1 MKTFKKVYLIIGSVA
16 ALSLFGCTKL
26 DQQLNSALTL
36 NEAAN
41 ALGPNGTSLLLQT
54 AYVDL
59 GNPFTD
65 MGNIFALEEVTTDEC
80 LVPTRGGDWD
90 DNGKWRSLHQHS
102 WSVDG
107 VDVFVN
113 QFNALNKMNFDA
125 TNVLAF
131 KPTPVQ
137 AAEAR
142 FIRAIALYQLFDLF
156 GQYPFRPP
164 GDNLLNAPVVYRG
177 DSAINFIISELTAIL
192 PTLSATN
199 PIYQANPDAARFLL
213 MRCYLNK
220 GAFLN
225 RTTPTFADADM
236 QQVITLGNTI
246 INSGKYKLTAN
257 YFDNFSVDN
266 GTKSTEGIFAY
277 QNFSGVTINN
287 SGIHNRWW
295 PTLHYNQGLPGA
307 IGGWNGFSTVA
318 DFYNTFGVAATPTQT
333 PADTALDT
341 RLGGRFY
348 AGATNVSGLRPG
360 ILVGQQYDRTGAPLK
375 DRKGN
380 NLSYSSNIA
389 ADLKE
394 TGANLEITG
403 LRAVK
408 YVPDY
413 TGNLGNYGDNKAGN
427 WLMMFRYADVMLM
440 VAEAKMRATSTDNAG
455 ALLLV
460 NQIRTARGAAP
471 LTSTMTLV
479 NTSSTYAPNTL
490 LAERGRELYWE
501 GVRRTDLIR
510 FGMFTKAWAYKAA
523 SDPKYLL
530 FPIPSAALAVN
541 PNLKQN
547 GNY

>member
-1 MKTFKKVYLIIGSVA
+1 MKTFNKKNLIIGSVA

-26 DQQLNSALTL
+26 DQKLNSALTQSQTS
-36 NEAAN
+36 N
-41 ALGPNGTSLLLQT
+41 ALGTNGTALLLQT

-59 GNPFTD
+59 GVPFTD
-65 MGNIFALEEVTTDEC
+65 MGAIFALQEVPTDEC

-90 DNGKWRSLHQHS
+90 DNGKWRALHQHS

-107 VDVFVN
+107 VDVFAN
-113 QFNALNKMNFDA
+113 QFNSLNKTNFDA

-131 KPTPVQ
+131 KPTPAQ
-137 AAEAR
+137 SAEAR
-142 FIRAIALYQLFDLF
+142 FIRAIAMYQLFDLF
-156 GQYPFRPP
+156 GQIPFRNP
-164 GDNLLNAPVVYRG
+164 GDNLLNAPIVYRG
-177 DSAINFIISELTAIL
+177 DSAINFIISELTAVL
-192 PTLSATN
+192 PTLSAAN

-225 RTTPTFADADM
+225 RTAPTFADADM

-246 INSGKYKLTAN
+246 INSGKYKLTTN

-266 GTKSTEGIFAY
+266 SAKSTEGIFAY
-277 QNFSGVTINN
+277 RNASGVTVNN

-295 PTLHYNQGLPGA
+295 PTLHYNQGLPGG

-318 DFYNTFGVAATPTQT
+318 DFYNTFGVTSTPTLT
-333 PADTALDT
+333 PTDTLLDT

-348 AGATNVSGLRPG
+348 AGATDVSGLRPG
-360 ILVGQQYDRTGAPLK
+360 FLVGQQYDKAGAPLK

-380 NLSYSSNIA
+380 NLSYTPNIA
-389 ADLKE
+389 TDLKE
-394 TGANLEITG
+394 NGANLEITG

-413 TGNLGNYGDNKAGN
+413 TGNLTNYGDNKGGN
-427 WLMMFRYADVMLM
+427 WLMMFRYADVLLM
-440 VAEAKMRATSTDNAG
+440 VAEAKMRAASPDNAG
-455 ALLLV
+455 ALQLV
-460 NQIRTARGAAP
+460 NQIRTARGAAQ
-471 LTSTMTLV
+471 LTNTMTLV
-479 NTSSTYAPNTL
+479 NTSNTYAPNTL

-510 FGMFTKAWAYKAA
+510 FGVFTKAWAYKPA
-523 SDPKYLL
+523 SDPKYML